1 MLNEDELAG
10 SLDWREED
18 KEKVQYKNPKIK
30 DLFPVNYWTE
40 MDTFFQKNEEYN
52 PHFFYKTIVSP

>member
-30 DLFPVNYWTE
+30 DLFPVNYWT
-40 MDTFFQKNEEYN
+40 
-52 PHFFYKTIVSP
+52 